1 MSAKTITISGAIPTT
16 TYIDNILVE
25 VSNIKNPSPAMITSS
40 FIATIGIDSSSAD
53 TSGVVTLL
61 PGVFQSITVG
71 FDPKTVNTTSNMI
84 ITAVLGNGVPA
95 NGNIIVTFPSL
106 TWTR

>member
-1 MSAKTITISGAIPTT
+1 
-16 TYIDNILVE
+16 
-25 VSNIKNPSPAMITSS
+25 MITSS
-40 FIATIGIDSSSAD
+40 FIATIGIDISSAD
-53 TSGVVTLL
+53 DSGAVTLL
-61 PGVFQSITVG
+61 PGVFQSIIVS

-95 NGNIIVTFPSL
+95 NGNIIITFPSL